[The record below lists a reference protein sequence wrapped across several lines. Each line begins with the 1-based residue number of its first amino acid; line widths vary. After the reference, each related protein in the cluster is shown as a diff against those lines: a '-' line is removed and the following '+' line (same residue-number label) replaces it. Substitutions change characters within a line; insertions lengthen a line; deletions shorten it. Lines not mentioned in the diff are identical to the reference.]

1 MTANEKTQFTQNDEA
16 INNEKKLVKIG
27 FQVRTHIEKS
37 VFAQF
42 SFLAAS
48 GE

>member
-1 MTANEKTQFTQNDEA
+1 MKKTRLTQDDEA

-37 VFAQF
+37 ISAQF
-42 SFLAAS
+42 SFIPTS